1 MKIESPRLNHCVANT
16 SWKKERRWGFCI
28 VQKGFRNGFVWM
40 SVGIVLVLGT
50 EYNEAGI
57 VSYFSGCS
65 VITFRLLFCCPQSL
79 FFFFKSKN
87 KGNFKFQISPGI
99 LLATQWFS
107 LGLSIFLVVY
117 CSIWLKKIQTKN
129 HFFFTTYHTPSS
141 SPFVATSS
149 SNRTRLWSF

>member
-40 SVGIVLVLGT
+40 SVGFVLVLGT

-65 VITFRLLFCCPQSL
+65 VITFRLLFCVHNL
-79 FFFFKSKN
+79 FSEN
-87 KGNFKFQISPGI
+87 K
-99 LLATQWFS
+99 
-107 LGLSIFLVVY
+107 
-117 CSIWLKKIQTKN
+117 KKIEK
-129 HFFFTTYHTPSS
+129 SS
-141 SPFVATSS
+141 AK
-149 SNRTRLWSF
+149 

>member
-65 VITFRLLFCCPQSL
+65 VITFRLLFCVHNL
-79 FFFFKSKN
+79 FSEKQKKN
-87 KGNFKFQISPGI
+87 RKIKCKIKCNFKFQISPGSVGNTVVQPRAFNLPRGV
-99 LLATQWFS
+99 LLNMAKENPNKKP
-107 LGLSIFLVVY
+107 FLFY
-117 CSIWLKKIQTKN
+117 HIPHS
-129 HFFFTTYHTPSS
+129 FFFAICRH
-141 SPFVATSS
+141 F
-149 SNRTRLWSF
+149 LIK